1 LQRQRDE
8 DEAAVQQG
16 LDDMRAGRG
25 MSLNESR
32 AQTSESLARLSR

>member
-1 LQRQRDE
+1 
-8 DEAAVQQG
+8 
-16 LDDMRAGRG
+16 MRAGRG